1 MSIFERISE
10 RFLLRAGIAAM
21 FAVLALLAGL
31 SLVTQRHTT
40 DLAQRTETTNS
51 LAALYRDVDHWVQ
64 EEKSIER
71 QYRLEGSSA
80 VEADHDRA
88 AARVEAGL
96 KQVTSLDRS
105 PATAQRAAALLGLQR
120 GYEGASDRL
129 FAAVDAQDAAAVQHE
144 EHEVIDPTYGV
155 LDASVAQESHRSRA
169 AGLAYTTD
177 LRRIQGATLTA
188 TTFAFAAGFAL
199 LGWFTRMLLRLRRR
213 LEDARLAEVERLA
226 QIAMTDPL
234 TGLRNHRAFQEDLA
248 RELQRSGR
256 TGEPVA
262 LVLMDVDELKAVNEA
277 HGHQAGDERLHALGA
292 TIRAAQRATD
302 AGYRI
307 GGDEFAVILPGARA
321 LGAME
326 FAQRVRALTRDGADS
341 LAFTA
346 TAGIAEACG
355 LRSRDDLVRE
365 ADVALIGAKRVH
377 QDVAIYAPDLE
388 LAAGA
393 DAATVEDEHHT
404 RTLASALARAVDAK
418 DSYTRSHC
426 QTVSQLAATIATEL
440 DFAGERLARMRL
452 AGLLHDVGKIGVP
465 DAILNKP
472 AKLTDDEYEVMK
484 RHSLLGCDI
493 VRAADMPV
501 EARWVR
507 HHHER
512 FDGRGYPDG
521 LAGDEIPLESRI
533 ILVADAYE
541 AMTSDRPYRKA
552 PGEEV
557 AVAELRKHSGTQFD
571 PQVVAA
577 LCRVLDRR
585 ERAADAEPAR
595 AAA

>member
-1 MSIFERISE
+1 MSTLERINE
-10 RFLLRAGIAAM
+10 NWVIRAGVVAM

-31 SLVTQRHTT
+31 SLVTQRRTT
-40 DLAQRTETTNS
+40 DLAERAEAANC
-51 LAALYRDVDHWVQ
+51 LAAILQDVHNWVQ
-64 EEKSIER
+64 QEKSVER
-71 QYRLEGSSA
+71 EYLFEGSSSVRA
-80 VEADHDRA
+80 EHARA
-88 AARVEAGL
+88 ARRA
-96 KQVTSLDRS
+96 VTVLRAIPRQDDS
-105 PATAQRAAALLGLQR
+105 PATRRTVAQLLDLQHR
-120 GYEGASDRL
+120 YEATTRRL
-129 FAAVDAQDAAAVQHE
+129 FAAVDAQDAAAVQRY
-144 EHEVIDPTYGV
+144 EHQDIDPIYGV
-155 LDASVAQESHRSRA
+155 LEATVDRRAHVATA
-169 AGLAYTTD
+169 AGLAYSTQV
-177 LRRIQGATLTA
+177 RYAQAQALTVI
-188 TTFAFAAGFAL
+188 TFAFGAGFCL
-199 LGWFTRMLLRLRRR
+199 LAWFTRLLLRFRRR
-213 LEDARLAEVERLA
+213 LEAARRVEVDRLSH
-226 QIAMTDPL
+226 IAMSDPL

-248 RELQRSGR
+248 RELQRAGR

-262 LVLMDVDELKAVNEA
+262 LVLMDVDDLKVWNDT
-277 HGHQAGDERLHALGA
+277 HGHQAGDERLQALA
-292 TIRAAQRATD
+292 EAIRAAQRAAD
-302 AGYRI
+302 CGYRI

-326 FAQRVRALTRDGADS
+326 FAQRVRTLTRDPANGA
-341 LAFTA
+341 AFTA
-346 TAGIAEACG
+346 TAGIAEARG

-377 QDVAIYAPDLE
+377 QDVAIYGPDLE
-388 LAAGA
+388 LAAGP
-393 DAATVEDEHHT
+393 AAAGAEDEHHT

-426 QTVSQLAATIATEL
+426 QTVSQLAATIAAEL
-440 DFAGERLARMRL
+440 GFTGDRLARMRL

-472 AKLTDDEYEVMK
+472 AKLTDEEYAVMK

-521 LAGDEIPLESRI
+521 LAGEDIPLESRI

-552 PGEEV
+552 PGEAV
-557 AVAELRKHSGTQFD
+557 AVAELRKHAGTQFD
-571 PQVVAA
+571 PAVVAA
-577 LCRVLDRR
+577 LCRVLDRDGLQVG
-585 ERAADAEPAR
+585 AAPAL

>member
-1 MSIFERISE
+1 MSTLERINE
-10 RFLLRAGIAAM
+10 GWVIRAGVVAM
-21 FAVLALLAGL
+21 FAVLGLLAGL
-31 SLVTQRHTT
+31 SLVTQRRIS
-40 DLAQRTETTNS
+40 DLSERAE
-51 LAALYRDVDHWVQ
+51 AANCMAAILQDVHHWVQ
-64 EEKSIER
+64 EEKSVER
-71 QYRLEGSSA
+71 EYRIEGSSA
-80 VEADHDRA
+80 VRA
-88 AARVEAGL
+88 EHARA
-96 KQVTSLDRS
+96 
-105 PATAQRAAALLGLQR
+105 AQRAVAVLRQIPKQDGSPRTRRTVAELLHLQR
-120 GYEGASDRL
+120 VYEADARRL
-129 FAAVDAQDAAAVQHE
+129 FAAVDAEDAAAVQRW
-144 EHEVIDPTYGV
+144 EHAEIDPVYGV
-155 LDASVAQESHRSRA
+155 LESSVDGRAHVATA
-169 AGLAYTTD
+169 AGLAYSTE
-177 LRRIQGATLTA
+177 LRHAQGEALTIITL
-188 TTFAFAAGFAL
+188 AFAAGFGL
-199 LGWFTRMLLRLRRR
+199 LPWLPRLLLRFRRR
-213 LEDARLAEVERLA
+213 LEAARRDEVDRLA
-226 QIAMTDPL
+226 QIAMTDRL

-248 RELQRSGR
+248 RELQRAGR
-256 TGEPVA
+256 SGEPIA
-262 LVLMDVDELKAVNEA
+262 LVLMDLDDLKGCNDTL
-277 HGHQAGDERLHALGA
+277 GHQAGDEGLQAL
-292 TIRAAQRATD
+292 AAAISSARRGTD
-302 AGYRI
+302 CGYRI

-326 FAQRVRALTRDGADS
+326 FAQRVRALTRDGADG